1 METLLILGSLV
12 SMLIFASF
20 IWLIVNI
27 LRRKPKKAALIT
39 LIISIALLFGLI
51 SLAPD
56 DLYIANEAPA
66 AEEQPAP
73 EASLPGVILDVT
85 AFYYG
90 DTTVSESQ
98 LIEIKGE
105 PDEVEEWNYKG
116 RTLTYPIRT
125 LYYGN
130 FRFNFHNGILH
141 RISADDLKISFQR
154 NEDLLGMFGL
164 RRHMNSSVTADTAF
178 AYRVKNAGVYEFWVT
193 LGDGNYISSVRISFS
208 QLFEQ

>member
-1 METLLILGSLV
+1 MILGSLV

-20 IWLIVNI
+20 IWLIINLI
-27 LRRKPKKAALIT
+27 RRKPKKAALIT

-66 AEEQPAP
+66 TEQPAP
-73 EASLPGVILDVT
+73 VASVPEVILDVT

-105 PDEVEEWNYKG
+105 PDEIDEWNYLG
-116 RTLTYPIRT
+116 RVYKYPMRT
-125 LYYGN
+125 LYYGD

-141 RISADDLKISFQR
+141 RISADSLKIPFQR
-154 NEDLLGMFGL
+154 HEDLLGMFGL
-164 RRHMNSSVTADTAF
+164 KRYMNSIVAVNTAF

-193 LGDGNYISSVRISFS
+193 LGDENYISSVRISFS